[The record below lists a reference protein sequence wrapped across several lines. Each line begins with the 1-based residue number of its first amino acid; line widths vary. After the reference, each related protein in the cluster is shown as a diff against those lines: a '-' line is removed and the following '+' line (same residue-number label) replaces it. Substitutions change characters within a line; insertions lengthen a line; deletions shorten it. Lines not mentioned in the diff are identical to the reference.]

1 MAWFDAAGPA
11 KANAILF
18 VHGARMT
25 RKMWLPQMEALAG
38 EYRVVAVDLPG
49 HGALAETPFEME
61 GARRVIANVIDEA
74 ASGRALLVGSSLGGY
89 ASLEFAAR
97 HPDKVAGLVLS
108 GCTLNIRGVV
118 AVPFR
123 IGVRLL
129 QGFDE
134 RWLIRTHEK
143 LCRRMFPP
151 SVAEPII
158 EAGFYFDA
166 VPDALRELMGRN
178 FLPLLQAFPDPVL
191 FLNGQRDIVFRWNEA
206 AFVATAPD
214 AQLQIIRWGSHR
226 CSLERPQAF
235 TEAVRRFAQAMG
247 W

>member
-1 MAWFDAAGPA
+1 MARFDAAGPA
-11 KANAILF
+11 EANAILF

-49 HGALAETPFEME
+49 HGGLAGTPFQM
-61 GARRVIANVIDEA
+61 EA
-74 ASGRALLVGSSLGGY
+74 AVRGIAEAIDAATSGRAILVGSSLGGY
-89 ASLEFAAR
+89 VSLEFASR

-118 AVPFR
+118 ALPFR
-123 IGVRLL
+123 VGVRLL
-129 QGFDE
+129 RGLDE
-134 RWLIRTHEK
+134 RWLTWTHEK
-143 LCRRMFPP
+143 LCRWMFPP
-151 SVAEPII
+151 SLAEPII

-166 VPDALRELMGRN
+166 VPDALQALMGKN
-178 FLPLLQAFPDPVL
+178 FLPMLRAFPGSVL
-191 FLNGQRDIVFRWNEA
+191 FVNGQRDIVFRWNEA

-226 CSLERPQAF
+226 CSLEHPRAF
-235 TEAVRRFAQAMG
+235 TEAVRRFADALSG
-247 W
+247 